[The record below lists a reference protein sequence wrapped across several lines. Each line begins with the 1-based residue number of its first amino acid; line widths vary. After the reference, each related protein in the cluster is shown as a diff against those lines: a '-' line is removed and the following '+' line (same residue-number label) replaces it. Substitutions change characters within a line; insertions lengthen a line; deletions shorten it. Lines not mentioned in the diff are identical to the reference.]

1 MAKRGNRF
9 PNGFGGI
16 TKLSGNRKKP
26 FMAYITMG
34 WKENGTQIKKPIGYA
49 ENYTDA
55 LKILINY
62 HGMEYDID
70 YSKLTYEDICYKILD
85 KLKDEALR
93 DDSKKKTY
101 ELYKASVN
109 NHCSIIKN
117 INVLEIKKRDIQRQ
131 IDITEKGYSTKKYI
145 KSLASKVYLYLTDDL
160 DLPIKKDFSKN
171 LDIGEK
177 PTSVL
182 HKDFNDEEL
191 AILWQNSD
199 NYYIKLALIMC
210 YTGLRPSE
218 LIKIKIKDV
227 NLEERYMIGGL
238 KTKAGKNRLI
248 PICKRILP
256 IIEEIYSQDNNYL
269 VTGVKNTNI
278 TYKTLRINLSNF
290 FNELN
295 LNHLPHDCRHTFAT
309 RMDRLRCNK
318 LTLKLILGHSTK
330 NDVTDDVYIHKN
342 INDYLQE
349 VDGLN

>member
-1 MAKRGNRF
+1 MSKRKRMF
-9 PNGFGGI
+9 PNGYGGI
-16 TKLSGNRKKP
+16 SKLSGKRRRP
-26 FMAYITMG
+26 YMAYITTG
-34 WKENGTQIKKPIGYA
+34 WDLNGKQIKKPIGYGRTSTEA
-49 ENYTDA
+49 SQ
-55 LKILINY
+55 ILIKYNEDKY
-62 HGMEYDID
+62 NID

-85 KLKDEALR
+85 KFKNEALC
-93 DDSKKKTY
+93 DESKKKTY
-101 ELYKASVN
+101 ELYKASIN
-109 NHCSIIKN
+109 NHCFLIKN
-117 INVLEIKKRDIQRQ
+117 INVLKIRKRDIQRQ
-131 IDITEKGYSTKKYI
+131 IDVTEEGYSTKKYI
-145 KSLASKVYLYLTDDL
+145 KSLAAKVYLYLTDDL

-182 HKDFNDEEL
+182 HKDFNEEEL

-218 LIKIKIKDV
+218 LIKIKIKDI

-269 VTGVKNTNI
+269 VTGVKDTNI

-290 FNELN
+290 FNELD

-349 VDGLN
+349 VDKLN